1 MFFKGFRVIFSKIA
15 IGTIPKILFDINS
28 IKPEHQKCF
37 PTQKDIVITTLKEA
51 QKKGAWIRNYYEE
64 WINLVYLYL
73 GENYKYEI
81 HKPGAT
87 DWAR

>member
-1 MFFKGFRVIFSKIA
+1 MFLKGLGKTFSKIA
-15 IGTIPKILFDINS
+15 LGTVPNKLFGNS
-28 IKPEHQKCF
+28 IKPEHQKFF

-51 QKKGAWIRNYYEE
+51 QKNGAWIRNYYKE

-73 GENYKYEI
+73 GENDKYEI

-87 DWAR
+87 HWAR